1 MSRSSGSPM
10 ASSAPDLSIGPGD
23 NVGLHPSGY
32 TEPLNPSTGDHELI
46 EQMTRF
52 RHSPVEFLREV
63 SQHVSGIGWRS
74 YEKPIGQPVYYSGFS
89 EEMKLKVLRNQLLR
103 NKVTELA
110 GLRIDVEEKEGMMY
124 DKNIS
129 TEVLKERRKKEIEAS
144 LYQVSEQLID
154 AMICKMDSHGFI
166 RSAYYMVTQL
176 LTRAYHQ
183 GVHVSSEEVLRLRKV
198 AEEAAKKKQSIIFL
212 PSHRSHVDYVS
223 MQIICFRLGLA
234 LPTVVAGDNLNF
246 PLVGPFLQ
254 QAGAMYIRRS
264 FGDDQL
270 YGTVVQAYIDTLL
283 SGGYNFECF
292 IEGGRSRTGKLLSP
306 KFGILGFLLDS
317 LLSGRVEDAIVCPI
331 STQYDKV
338 IEVDSY
344 ISELLGQPKK
354 KENLSDFLTTGTN
367 ILSLK
372 LGRIDVRFHEPW
384 SLRSFINEQF
394 ERSTKIPGQLPTSSD
409 WTKDRRLKLLR
420 TMGYKVLSDIN
431 DVSVVMPSALVGTVL
446 LTLRGR
452 GVGKA
457 ELVRRVDWL
466 RERVISRGGRVAH
479 FAGLPTVTVVER
491 ALDVLGGALV
501 GCIHGLPEETFY
513 AVDRFQLSFY
523 RNMTIHLFIL
533 EALLCAALYTK
544 VKLGGDTKY
553 QRMSY
558 PELRAEV
565 LFLSQLFRG
574 EFIFPTDGI
583 DANLEK
589 ALRSLHDDEVIRIV
603 RKSDIDSEIV
613 HICLSAKER
622 ERGRENFDF
631 YCFLIWPFIEASWLG
646 AVSFLMLTPPRHHKG
661 DLWLDMN
668 KVQDQA
674 QIMGKTLYHQGDL
687 SYFEAVNKETLKNA
701 YQRCVEEGI
710 ILVTKSRDKRVP
722 TTVKLADD
730 WMPSR
735 DEKTGLLLAT
745 GKLWTFA
752 EAISQTRREGKNRRD
767 GRTVQGRVLRLADL
781 IGGQLYEDAMALK
794 EKAQVDARPLEED
807 ALAAKKKGQRRRIN
821 PKLILFFRVQHS
833 TSARVIHS
841 ILLLLFATFYL
852 AQVTLNSLNN
862 NNNNQHTWS
871 LATPRRLLTLARHL
885 NSIRNK
891 RNNKFINST
900 ASFVPSKYQAQLA
913 PQYAPQPKSD
923 RELNL
928 IQSEY
933 GIQMARQEVGND
945 KAAAATKPATSVH
958 KGAQPAVAKSKPIA
972 IAPAQTKPAA
982 SKAKPATQAKAK
994 VAPKAAAKP
1003 APEVAPELAP
1013 ETKITG
1019 AQHKK
1024 VARFDWLLR
1033 TFLNSLNAIYD
1044 EFGGIPDQ
1052 IKIVDDGL
1060 GRHHAQA
1067 VVEGYTGEV
1076 DDEEG
1081 FVDPTPQIDVNK
1093 LLIANSWDGSKR
1105 LKGLNIPEPMPHSV
1119 KLMTTEYSNQ
1129 GLRPQPP
1136 QYAIDADGTVQLAE
1150 PVYQKP
1156 EHVLQI
1162 LDHLQNSPLGFASD
1176 SSAPATP
1183 NISVKDGKVTLE
1195 AAQWDVVK
1203 DCLSVVHYMNDYSKI
1218 GQVDMYREA
1227 RASWIRMFGWAPG
1240 IDEMIQAK
1248 QRAHEFREE
1257 KGLHTHA
1264 LATRI
1269 WIADEKGARERRDCA
1284 VYQPEEMFA
1293 TPEAPTTAHVSHVSQ
1308 APLTQPGPALA
1319 KNHITPASELAGKP
1333 DDSATGKAEIVVLK
1347 AAINANGK
1355 AFIPGRTAKGPI
1367 LPSMA
1372 AHTMIYHP
1380 PRQASAAPS
1389 SSSRT
1394 TVVIDLSNDEDAG
1407 DIDAAQEEKTGHH
1420 PVSNPT
1426 TPELVDP
1433 PMPTR
1438 DLVLHPYADVQE
1450 VSRKRKV
1457 SPNSPTSSPGA
1468 SKRQAMGSGAHLKD
1482 NGGAQGSGGLGSTG
1496 IGGFPGVANDVGVYL
1511 RWEEARNGIKKE
1523 KHVARRKAG
1532 ESLMIGQPGHS

>member
-1 MSRSSGSPM
+1 M
-10 ASSAPDLSIGPGD
+10 APSAPDLSIGLGD
-23 NVGLHPSGY
+23 NVGIHPSGY
-32 TEPLNPSTGDHELI
+32 TEPPNSATGDRELI
-46 EQMTRF
+46 EKMSRF
-52 RHSPVEFLREV
+52 RNSPVDFLREV

-74 YEKPIGQPVYYSGFS
+74 YEKPVGQPVYYPGFS

-103 NKVTELA
+103 DKVEELA
-110 GLRIDVEEKEGMMY
+110 SLRVDVEEKEGMMY
-124 DKNIS
+124 DKIIS
-129 TEVLKERRKKEIEAS
+129 TKVLKERRKKEIKAS

-154 AMICKMDSHGFI
+154 DMICKMDSHGFI

-183 GVHVSSEEVLRLRKV
+183 GVHVSSEEVLRLHKV

-283 SGGYNFECF
+283 SSGYNFECF

-354 KENLSDFLTTGTN
+354 KENLSDFLTSGTN

-384 SLRSFINEQF
+384 SLRGFINEQF
-394 ERSTKIPGQLPTSSD
+394 ERMTNIPGQLPTSSD
-409 WTKDRRLKLLR
+409 WTKDRKLKLLR

-513 AVDRFQLSFY
+513 AVDRFVAPLFMLDLKLIIDLRFQLSFY

-544 VKLGGDTKY
+544 VKLGGDTKF

-574 EFIFPTDGI
+574 EFIFPPDGI

-603 RKSDIDSEIV
+603 RKSDTDSEIV

-622 ERGRENFDF
+622 ERGRENYDF

-646 AVSFLMLTPPRHHKG
+646 AVSLLMLTPPRHHKG
-661 DLWLDMN
+661 DLWLDMK

-701 YQRCVEEGI
+701 YQRCEEEGI
-710 ILVTKSRDKRVP
+710 IVVTKSRDKRVP

-735 DEKTGLLLAT
+735 DEKTGLISAT
-745 GKLWTFA
+745 GKLWNFA

-781 IGGQLYEDAMALK
+781 IGGQLYDDAMALK
-794 EKAQVDARPLEED
+794 EKAKVDARPLEED
-807 ALAAKKKGQRRRIN
+807 ATAAKKRGQRRRIN
-821 PKLILFFRVQHS
+821 PKL
-833 TSARVIHS
+833 
-841 ILLLLFATFYL
+841 
-852 AQVTLNSLNN
+852 
-862 NNNNQHTWS
+862 
-871 LATPRRLLTLARHL
+871 
-885 NSIRNK
+885 
-891 RNNKFINST
+891 
-900 ASFVPSKYQAQLA
+900 
-913 PQYAPQPKSD
+913 
-923 RELNL
+923 
-928 IQSEY
+928 
-933 GIQMARQEVGND
+933 
-945 KAAAATKPATSVH
+945 
-958 KGAQPAVAKSKPIA
+958 
-972 IAPAQTKPAA
+972 
-982 SKAKPATQAKAK
+982 
-994 VAPKAAAKP
+994 
-1003 APEVAPELAP
+1003 
-1013 ETKITG
+1013 
-1019 AQHKK
+1019 
-1024 VARFDWLLR
+1024 
-1033 TFLNSLNAIYD
+1033 
-1044 EFGGIPDQ
+1044 
-1052 IKIVDDGL
+1052 
-1060 GRHHAQA
+1060 
-1067 VVEGYTGEV
+1067 
-1076 DDEEG
+1076 
-1081 FVDPTPQIDVNK
+1081 
-1093 LLIANSWDGSKR
+1093 
-1105 LKGLNIPEPMPHSV
+1105 
-1119 KLMTTEYSNQ
+1119 
-1129 GLRPQPP
+1129 
-1136 QYAIDADGTVQLAE
+1136 
-1150 PVYQKP
+1150 
-1156 EHVLQI
+1156 
-1162 LDHLQNSPLGFASD
+1162 
-1176 SSAPATP
+1176 
-1183 NISVKDGKVTLE
+1183 
-1195 AAQWDVVK
+1195 
-1203 DCLSVVHYMNDYSKI
+1203 
-1218 GQVDMYREA
+1218 
-1227 RASWIRMFGWAPG
+1227 
-1240 IDEMIQAK
+1240 
-1248 QRAHEFREE
+1248 
-1257 KGLHTHA
+1257 
-1264 LATRI
+1264 
-1269 WIADEKGARERRDCA
+1269 
-1284 VYQPEEMFA
+1284 
-1293 TPEAPTTAHVSHVSQ
+1293 
-1308 APLTQPGPALA
+1308 
-1319 KNHITPASELAGKP
+1319 
-1333 DDSATGKAEIVVLK
+1333 
-1347 AAINANGK
+1347 
-1355 AFIPGRTAKGPI
+1355 
-1367 LPSMA
+1367 
-1372 AHTMIYHP
+1372 
-1380 PRQASAAPS
+1380 
-1389 SSSRT
+1389 
-1394 TVVIDLSNDEDAG
+1394 
-1407 DIDAAQEEKTGHH
+1407 
-1420 PVSNPT
+1420 
-1426 TPELVDP
+1426 
-1433 PMPTR
+1433 
-1438 DLVLHPYADVQE
+1438 
-1450 VSRKRKV
+1450 
-1457 SPNSPTSSPGA
+1457 
-1468 SKRQAMGSGAHLKD
+1468 
-1482 NGGAQGSGGLGSTG
+1482 
-1496 IGGFPGVANDVGVYL
+1496 
-1511 RWEEARNGIKKE
+1511 
-1523 KHVARRKAG
+1523 
-1532 ESLMIGQPGHS
+1532 